1 MRAEPPSP
9 LHDPL
14 AVCSSHIAPGLLCA
28 GSWFFSSDSNSIWL
42 CSRRDGSHTSCLTG
56 SCTCKVAGNASPTG
70 GPSDHQGLDVSKL
83 WRTEEVQP
91 AKDKPGGA
99 CVFYVTTIESILTS
113 PSSASGHSSE
123 RAIGPRSTG
132 PLQDLYT
139 SPEAGRKDQGH
150 ISAQK
155 KALNLNLYVF
165 LVNYFYFCVPLDRY
179 ISCSGSGLL
188 KLLLILLFLTVPK
201 YSLDK
206 TNCFGIWA
214 SGNTVS
220 KTGLLGLTAFACMS
234 TENF

>member
-1 MRAEPPSP
+1 MDRILPVWQEAARVRWLETHLPLADHQTIRGLTLVNSEELKKFNLPKTNLVVLVFSTSP
-9 LHDPL
+9 LLSP
-14 AVCSSHIAPGLLCA
+14 SSLL
-28 GSWFFSSDSNSIWL
+28 
-42 CSRRDGSHTSCLTG
+42 
-56 SCTCKVAGNASPTG
+56 
-70 GPSDHQGLDVSKL
+70 
-83 WRTEEVQP
+83 
-91 AKDKPGGA
+91 
-99 CVFYVTTIESILTS
+99 LTS

-150 ISAQK
+150 IPAQK

-165 LVNYFYFCVPLDRY
+165 FVNYFLFCVPLDRY
-179 ISCSGSGLL
+179 SSCSGSGLL